1 MKNLALEVLS
11 KIGASLEEYD
21 GQCGELANE
30 VITQFPDGDIL
41 YVEPKKQRFLHH
53 RCGGSWT
60 YHMVPIVNGY
70 VHDAWLF
77 DDALPIDLYLLTAYG
92 QQGIIVAINGEDVD
106 PISLQRILP

>member
-11 KIGASLEEYD
+11 KTGASLEEYD

-41 YVEPKKQRFLHH
+41 YVHTKNFDIQH
-53 RCGGSWT
+53 RCGISWR
-60 YHMVPIVNGY
+60 YHMVPIVNQH

-77 DDALPIDLYLLTAYG
+77 DDALPIDQYLQVAYG
-92 QQGIIVAINGEDVD
+92 EQEIIVAINGEDVD
-106 PISLQRILP
+106 PVSLQRILP